1 MIYNAFLFS
10 DIGKIIQQAIRTFF
24 GTIAATIYSIISYL
38 YDVFILI
45 AKAEIL
51 NSDIVQKIYRSVGLI
66 LGMFMIF
73 KLTFSLIQALI
84 DPDKLTDKKNGFTSI
99 IMRCII
105 SIVLLGITPSL
116 FKEAFKLQNLLV
128 GANNSNDN
136 IIYKLIMQN
145 SIGVNSSNMGRK
157 LAADL
162 YFSFYTDEEF
172 PKYDLGTAE
181 YDERLEERY
190 QSINYTTLK
199 ENVTNGAVKAD
210 GNSKWSFY
218 DTIGP
223 LSIRRDSQFV
233 IEFNELFINIVG
245 CAVAY
250 ILFVYCFQ
258 VAARVFKLA
267 FLQLV
272 APVPILSYISDPDG
286 SFKNWVKQ
294 CTTTYLDL
302 FLRLII
308 IYFVMYLSNDV
319 LDQLNDTNSVL
330 MDSING
336 SQLSFPTIA
345 LIKIFLILGLL
356 IFAKK
361 VPELIGDIFPGLSGG
376 KGSLGFGLGLKKNV
390 LDPIKDTGK
399 HTPLGWGIKGGKAL
413 GTYIDRKAHNLPK
426 PRGKFGQAMDKWLPG
441 RGEAIK
447 QRRQAEEDERQYNKS
462 LVDGEKIYNKAG
474 GKLAVTEIDEKT
486 KEERITGIKAGI
498 FKHQEY
504 ANSLLEVERAK
515 AENKKAEQEYQT
527 EYARYQAA
535 YNSGDEAA
543 IKRAEDRIKTAE
555 TNKKVAA
562 GKLELAQNKHN
573 ANKKIYTDDA
583 HREEVFDY
591 YKKTHGKAKEYENEP
606 KTQNNQSTSTTPQN
620 NQQPQSTNNQHQSS
634 SNTPPSV
641 FGNVENYGED
651 GNPYEAGYGQFTAD
665 NTPSG
670 NNNSTYG
677 NDDGNPYETGHGQF
691 NTTGANN
698 SNEDDNPYTNP
709 NYYNN
714 SGQNSSSNNNDEFDG
729 SNYY

>member
-1 MIYNAFLFS
+1 MYILGFFQ
-10 DIGKIIQQAIRTFF
+10 DVGDTIEQALRSLM
-24 GTIAATIYSIISYL
+24 GLLAATLYTLIENMYKLFNYL
-38 YDVFILI
+38 
-45 AKAEIL
+45 AMAEIL
-51 NSDIVQKIYRSVGLI
+51 NNDFVKEIYRKIGLI
-66 LGMFMIF
+66 LGIFMIF

-84 DPDKLTDKKNGFTSI
+84 EPDKLTDKKSGFASI
-99 IMRCII
+99 IGRCVIA
-105 SIVLLGITPSL
+105 IVLLGITPSI
-116 FKEAFKLQNLLV
+116 FSEAFKIQRFLV
-128 GANNSNDN
+128 GGDNKNN
-136 IIYKLIMQN
+136 IIYKIIVGKN
-145 SIGVNSSNMGRK
+145 VSGNFEDMGRVI
-157 LAADL
+157 ASNV
-162 YFSFYTDEEF
+162 YFTFFTDDDNNLNKGINDTIKEDQSNGTTYNDRFRTDNYDNLVENVESGNMSFY
-172 PKYDLGTAE
+172 
-181 YDERLEERY
+181 
-190 QSINYTTLK
+190 NTLQYLTVK
-199 ENVTNGAVKAD
+199 ENGEYA
-210 GNSKWSFY
+210 
-218 DTIGP
+218 
-223 LSIRRDSQFV
+223 
-233 IEFNELFINIVG
+233 IEFNWLLS
-245 CAVAY
+245 
-250 ILFVYCFQ
+250 ILFGIVFVYLMFNYCIQ
-258 VAARVFKLA
+258 SATRVIQLA
-267 FLQLV
+267 YLQLI
-272 APVPILSYISDPDG
+272 APIPILSYISEPDG
-286 SFKNWVKQ
+286 AFKNWIKQ
-294 CTTTYLDL
+294 CSTTFLDL
-302 FLRLII
+302 FIRLAI
-308 IYFVMYLSNDV
+308 IYFIMSVIDNV
-319 LDQLNDTNSVL
+319 LEQFNSAGGIIFDSTGVRQDDTTF
-330 MDSING
+330 IG
-336 SQLSFPTIA
+336 
-345 LIKIFLILGLL
+345 LIKIFIILGLL
-356 IFAKK
+356 LFAKRA
-361 VPELIGDIFPGLSGG
+361 PELLKDLFPGLA
-376 KGSLGFGLGLKKNV
+376 KGSAASLGFGFKKPKDLLNDMFLGKQIGWATKKAAGILPSV
-390 LDPIKDTGK
+390 AKKG
-399 HTPLGWGIKGGKAL
+399 LG
-413 GTYIDRKAHNLPK
+413 YIDRKRYNLPK
-426 PRGKFGQAMDKWLPG
+426 PRGKFGQTMDKLLPG

-462 LVDGEKIYNKAG
+462 LVEGERIYNKTDGELVATD
-474 GKLAVTEIDEKT
+474 KDKN
-486 KEERITGIKAGI
+486 ITGIKAGI
-498 FKHQEY
+498 FRHQEY
-504 ANSLLEVERAK
+504 ANSLLGVERAK

-543 IKRAEDRIKTAE
+543 IERAENRIKIAE
-555 TNKKVAA
+555 RNKKVAA